1 MESRETKT
9 TESSVA
15 PGLQISP
22 EFVPLKPKGRFG
34 EGGPLGNKKALKHGL
49 YSENFTE
56 KEQADRLKWEQSI
69 IDDLGGVA
77 VISTAQ
83 GTLIRTAGMLEM
95 KRARIDR
102 AITENRDEP
111 AQEHVLALVN
121 SLRLIL
127 CALGLERRSKPV
139 QTLQDYMKR
148 PTESIMEGKECGN

>member
-1 MESRETKT
+1 MESEETRTPKLP
-9 TESSVA
+9 VA

-34 EGGPLGNKKALKHGL
+34 EGGPPGNKKALKHGL
-49 YSENFTE
+49 YSETFTE
-56 KEQADRLKWEQSI
+56 KEQADRQSWEQSI
-69 IDDLGGVA
+69 IDDLGGAA

-83 GTLIRTAGMLEM
+83 NTLIRTAGMLEM

-121 SLRLIL
+121 SMRLIL

-139 QTLQDYMKR
+139 QTLQDYIR
-148 PTESIMEGKECGN
+148 GKGEQPGEEVSV

>member
-1 MESRETKT
+1 MESTETKIP
-9 TESSVA
+9 ELPVA
-15 PGLQISP
+15 PGLQISS
-22 EFVPLKPKGRFG
+22 EFVPIKPKGRFG
-34 EGGPLGNKKALKHGL
+34 EGGPPGNKKALKHGL

-56 KEQADRLKWEQSI
+56 KEQAERQSWEKSI
-69 IDDLGGVA
+69 IDDLGGAA

-83 GTLIRTAGMLEM
+83 NTLIRTAGMLEM

-127 CALGLERRSKPV
+127 CALGLERRVKPAPS
-139 QTLQDYMKR
+139 LQDYMREKAER
-148 PTESIMEGKECGN
+148 QDESEAAQ